1 MKAPAKR
8 GRPRGSSS
16 EFQGKKAVKIEI
28 ARRIAAHLR
37 ESGLTQAEAS
47 VKYGIDE
54 GVMSRICNAKLDIFT
69 VDRLIS
75 WAETM
80 GIVANVNF
88 GDDGSDSIP

>member
-1 MKAPAKR
+1 MMNKTAKR
-8 GRPRGSSS
+8 GRPKGSSS

-47 VKYGIDE
+47 AKYGIDE

-69 VDRLIS
+69 VDRLLS
-75 WAETM
+75 WAEKM
-80 GIVANVNF
+80 GIVANINF
-88 GDDGSDSIP
+88 EE

>member
-1 MKAPAKR
+1 MKPSSKR
-8 GRPRGSSS
+8 GRPKGSAS
-16 EFQGKKAVKIEI
+16 EFQGKKAIKIEI

-75 WAETM
+75 WAEGM
-80 GIVANVNF
+80 GIVAEINF
-88 GDDGSDSIP
+88 DG